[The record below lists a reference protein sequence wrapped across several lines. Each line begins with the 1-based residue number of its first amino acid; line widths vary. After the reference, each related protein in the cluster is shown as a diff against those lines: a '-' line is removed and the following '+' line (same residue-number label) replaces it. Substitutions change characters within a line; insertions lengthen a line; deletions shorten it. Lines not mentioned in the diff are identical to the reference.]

1 MWVQRLIDGEAVV
14 LLRNDGWS
22 DFVAL
27 MTKRAD
33 RKPRSGA
40 FDHQRLGLLEARQG
54 RFQRRAGR

>member
-1 MWVQRLIDGEAVV
+1 M
-14 LLRNDGWS
+14 LLWNDGWS

-54 RFQRRAGR
+54 RFQRRAGG